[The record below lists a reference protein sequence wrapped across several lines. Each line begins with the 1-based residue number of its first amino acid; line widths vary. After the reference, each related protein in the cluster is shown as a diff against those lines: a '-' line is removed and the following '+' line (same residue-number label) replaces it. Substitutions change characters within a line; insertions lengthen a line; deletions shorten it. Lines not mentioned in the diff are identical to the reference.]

1 MNEIQMT
8 SAMAKRS
15 YQNLIKI
22 PSALKSENLGIFTYT
37 YFQTCVHTYIYIKKG
52 SHTNTVTI
60 QY

>member
-37 YFQTCVHTYIYIKKG
+37 YLQTCVHTYMYI
-52 SHTNTVTI
+52 
-60 QY
+60 